1 MKRRAIGWK
10 DHPAEDDV
18 FEIRVQEKFEFHI
31 AALDPPAGENVRE
44 SFGADDAFAP
54 EVFRVVLIEP
64 ACKQNFQK

>member
-1 MKRRAIGWK
+1 MMFLKFGSK
-10 DHPAEDDV
+10 
-18 FEIRVQEKFEFHI
+18 EKFEFHI